1 MENGEEFELGI
12 TRENKNCYNNMLSRV
27 ADSVFWMAR
36 YMERTNGILR
46 LTRTNY
52 ISSQDE
58 VKDFSWNHLLQVYS
72 DAPIE
77 EKQALGNESHKVL
90 VHLLLDRANGASVF
104 NNITRARENARAVQD
119 HITKEVWQCLND
131 YYHLI
136 RDRHIQVMI
145 KQGDLVTALDSLIH
159 HGLLYHGT
167 VDITMARGEGFTYL
181 NIGKF
186 LERAVL
192 SADMLNIK
200 LTELNYNLQQPLET
214 PGLRYLLYSL
224 SGYELYLK
232 THRGNFQPNLVLE
245 QILYNNN
252 FPHSI
257 SYCLNQLFRYFQ
269 RLETESLP
277 ESYKQLEFRIGRAM
291 NNVRYSTTRSTD
303 GGELRDFL
311 HNIRNEL
318 LGIASAFNQYY
329 FGNS

>member
-1 MENGEEFELGI
+1 
-12 TRENKNCYNNMLSRV
+12 MLSRV

-36 YMERTNGILR
+36 YMERTNGMLR
-46 LTRTNY
+46 VLRTNY

-58 VKDFSWNHLLQVYS
+58 VKDFSWHPLLKSYS

-77 EKQALGNESHKVL
+77 EIEAINNHSPKVL
-90 VHLLLDRANGASVF
+90 EHLVLEKNNTASVL

-136 RDRHIQVMI
+136 RNPELQT
-145 KQGDLVTALDSLIH
+145 QLQYGDPVSALDSLIH
-159 HGLLYHGT
+159 HGMLYHGT
-167 VDITMARGEGFTYL
+167 VDITMARGEAFNYL

-186 LERAVL
+186 LERAIL

-200 LTELNYNLQQPLET
+200 LTELDYNIHQPVDV

-232 THRGNFQPNLVLE
+232 THRGNFQADNVLQ
-245 QILYNNN
+245 QIIHNVN

-257 SYCLNQLFRYFQ
+257 SYCLNQLGRYFE
-269 RLETESLP
+269 RLENESLP
-277 ESYKQLEFRIGRAM
+277 ESFKQMEFLIGKSI
-291 NNVRYSTTRSTD
+291 NNVKYSNIKSLDRDNLLKFLQQTRL
-303 GGELRDFL
+303 ELF
-311 HNIRNEL
+311 
-318 LGIASAFNQYY
+318 GIASAFNKYY
-329 FGNS
+329 FGHS

>member
-1 MENGEEFELGI
+1 
-12 TRENKNCYNNMLSRV
+12 
-27 ADSVFWMAR
+27 
-36 YMERTNGILR
+36 
-46 LTRTNY
+46 
-52 ISSQDE
+52 
-58 VKDFSWNHLLQVYS
+58 
-72 DAPIE
+72 
-77 EKQALGNESHKVL
+77 
-90 VHLLLDRANGASVF
+90 
-104 NNITRARENARAVQD
+104 
-119 HITKEVWQCLND
+119 
-131 YYHLI
+131 
-136 RDRHIQVMI
+136 
-145 KQGDLVTALDSLIH
+145 
-159 HGLLYHGT
+159 
-167 VDITMARGEGFTYL
+167 
-181 NIGKF
+181 
-186 LERAVL
+186 
-192 SADMLNIK
+192 
-200 LTELNYNLQQPLET
+200 
-214 PGLRYLLYSL
+214 
-224 SGYELYLK
+224 LK

>member
-1 MENGEEFELGI
+1 
-12 TRENKNCYNNMLSRV
+12 MLSRV

-36 YMERTNGILR
+36 YMERTNGMLRIL
-46 LTRTNY
+46 RTNY

-58 VKDFSWNHLLQVYS
+58 VKDFNWQTLLRSHS
-72 DAPIE
+72 DASPE
-77 EKQALGNESHKVL
+77 EMQALENNSIKCLH
-90 VHLLLDRANGASVF
+90 HILLDRNNGASVF

-136 RDRHIQVMI
+136 RTKEINTQV
-145 KQGDLVTALDSLIH
+145 QSGDPVTALDSLIH
-159 HGLLYHGT
+159 HGMLYHGT
-167 VDITMARGEGFTYL
+167 VDITMARGEAFNYL

-200 LTELNYNLQQPLET
+200 LTELNYDLQHRVEVT
-214 PGLRYLLYSL
+214 ALRYLLYSL

-232 THRGNFQPNLVLE
+232 THRGNFQTDYVLE
-245 QILYNNN
+245 QVVHNEQ

-257 SYCLNQLFRYFQ
+257 LYCLKQLCRYFE

-277 ESYKQLEFRIGRAM
+277 ESYKQLEFLIGRAT
-291 NNVRYSTTRSTD
+291 NSVRYSAISPADSEGLKT
-303 GGELRDFL
+303 FL
-311 HNIRNEL
+311 QQIRQEL
-318 LGIASAFNQYY
+318 LGIAAAFNQYY